1 MNFKNLL
8 IFFFSITLS
17 FGQNLILEGLPQ
29 LNEKE
34 SKRLFKSNKGFSKIL
49 IKKSSTFKLD
59 LRKCSFINNKLVKAV
74 YRASGPENYKSYNK
88 RLDYM
93 DLNKILDD
101 LLIFL
106 NNNLFSVNYK
116 SPNYND
122 VIAFFENYETILI
135 DANNNKINLKIVP
148 IKHDINYSLFIE
160 ISTKN

>member
-1 MNFKNLL
+1 MKKKAKGYLNQIKASQKYLL
-8 IFFFSITLS
+8 
-17 FGQNLILEGLPQ
+17 
-29 LNEKE
+29 
-34 SKRLFKSNKGFSKIL
+34 
-49 IKKSSTFKLD
+49 KKSSTFKLD

-148 IKHDINYSLFIE
+148 IKHDMNYSLFIE